1 MYQVLE
7 IRKVKTVGGLKN
19 VLGHNSRE
27 IISKET
33 RKRLNPNWE
42 TDWADIKDIHLLGK
56 SWASALDDRKRLCED
71 LRRKVNKNASA
82 GIEFVISAGE
92 GFARDKWKDYLYDA
106 KAFFEKK
113 FGADNL
119 ISFAIHLDETTPHAH
134 LAFVPIVTNPDK
146 TRRYAAAS
154 ILGGPRGMT
163 KLHTEF
169 WEAVGRHYGLER
181 GEQGRAVTHSDAKDF
196 RRKVAR
202 LDKKELELTK
212 KEETLLFEEGKV
224 NRERLDIKTE
234 VAKQVTVENTR
245 LQQQWKEQ
253 TDRTNAA
260 YHKKYDDASAQ
271 LHKNYDDALA
281 KWSSYVPS
289 NLANYDRVMNF
300 CTSTSHGDWETE
312 LENRKLTKGLIDELR
327 KIIYALQQK
336 QHNVTKTQHIGIER

>member
-1 MYQVLE
+1 MYQILE

-33 RKRLNPNWE
+33 RERLNPNWE

-82 GIEFVISAGE
+82 GIEVVISAGE

-119 ISFAIHLDETTPHAH
+119 ISFAIHLDEAAPHAH

-154 ILGGPRGMT
+154 ILGGPKGMT

-169 WEAVGRHYGLER
+169 WEAVGRNYGLER

-212 KEETLLFEEGKV
+212 KEETLLFEEGRV
-224 NRERLDIKTE
+224 NRERLDIRTE

-253 TDRTNAA
+253 TDKTNAA
-260 YHKKYDDASAQ
+260 YRKKYDDAM
-271 LHKNYDDALA
+271 A

-289 NLANYDRVMNF
+289 DLAHYDRVMNF

-327 KIIYALQQK
+327 KIIYALKQQQ
-336 QHNVTKTQHIGIER
+336 QHTSRKSVSREMSGQER